1 MANADTPGFRA
12 RDLAGFAET
21 YRSRVSAE
29 MRGTRPGHLTGASW
43 GGAERAVDD
52 GGEPAPNG
60 NTVSL
65 EEEMIRIAETRRDF
79 DVSLAVTRSAIAR
92 ATEMARPPLMQ
103 NPTAQQI
110 VENCET
116 LPMLGDWRLVI
127 VQGLA
132 LLESGKAKDEAQ
144 VKNLVDWILSVK

>member
-1 MANADTPGFRA
+1 MFDRIETLRMASSLTAHAAERQKLIAQNVANADTPGFRA

-21 YRSRVSAE
+21 YRSRVSAA

-79 DVSLAVTRSAIAR
+79 DVSLAVTRSAMSLIR
-92 ATEMARPPLMQ
+92 TS
-103 NPTAQQI
+103 
-110 VENCET
+110 
-116 LPMLGDWRLVI
+116 LGRR
-127 VQGLA
+127 G
-132 LLESGKAKDEAQ
+132 
-144 VKNLVDWILSVK
+144 

>member
-1 MANADTPGFRA
+1 MFDRIETLRMASSLTAHAAERQKLIAQNVANADTPGFRA

-29 MRGTRPGHLTGASW
+29 MRGTRPGHLTGATW
-43 GGAERAVDD
+43 GGAERVLDD

-79 DVSLAVTRSAIAR
+79 DVSLAVTRSAMSLIR
-92 ATEMARPPLMQ
+92 TS
-103 NPTAQQI
+103 
-110 VENCET
+110 
-116 LPMLGDWRLVI
+116 LGRR
-127 VQGLA
+127 G
-132 LLESGKAKDEAQ
+132 
-144 VKNLVDWILSVK
+144 

>member
-1 MANADTPGFRA
+1 MFDRIETLRMASSLTAHAAERQKLIAQNVANADTPGFRA

-21 YRSRVSAE
+21 SRSRVSAE

-79 DVSLAVTRSAIAR
+79 DVSLAVTRSAMSLIR
-92 ATEMARPPLMQ
+92 TS
-103 NPTAQQI
+103 
-110 VENCET
+110 
-116 LPMLGDWRLVI
+116 LGRR
-127 VQGLA
+127 G
-132 LLESGKAKDEAQ
+132 
-144 VKNLVDWILSVK
+144 